1 MTKLTS
7 FDVLIV
13 YAQSISKSATDTKTL
28 VPFPV
33 GSLNESY
40 NIVYSYFLEVCE
52 QQSLTAAFTTSADII
67 GPGFCKSYW
76 TFKDKTWHKFTSP
89 GYSAL
94 IFDKF
99 SPTKKELLLRR
110 QLMFSDPIV
119 KPFNDPFIF
128 SLFFDKQLTYN
139 SLSVHAIPTVALSD
153 LSVEGV
159 ARSCNS
165 LVTMRDS
172 HVGANDFGTDI
183 ILKDRYGA
191 GGRRVY
197 KYSASELSS
206 LQSRVAKN
214 TRVSYIIQPFVKF
227 DKGFS
232 YQNSYCSA
240 DIRLIYLNGKIIQ
253 QYIRVAKTGDF
264 RCNEHQGGILT
275 YIPLSL
281 IPDPV
286 IKKSN
291 IIAKNLLKSSSL
303 YALDF
308 IISNNKNIYLLEGNT
323 SPGLDWNMSL
333 LKNEKEAKKL
343 INLIVGDLYT
353 RISPKIIYQKRPLLS
368 YQKSLAMTVND

>member
-13 YAQSISKSATDTKTL
+13 YAQSISKSASDTKTL

-33 GSLNESY
+33 GSINESY
-40 NIVYSYFLEVCE
+40 NVVYGYFLEICE

-76 TFKDKTWHKFTSP
+76 TFKDKKWHKFTSP
-89 GYSAL
+89 GYSTL

-99 SPTKKELLLRR
+99 SPTKKDLLLRR
-110 QLMFSDPIV
+110 QLMFSDPLV
-119 KPFNDPFIF
+119 KPFNDPFLF

-139 SLSVHAIPTVALSD
+139 SLSAHAIPTVALSD
-153 LSVEGV
+153 RSLEGV
-159 ARSCNS
+159 TSSCNS
-165 LVTMRDS
+165 LSKLRDS
-172 HVGANDFGTDI
+172 HVGSKDFGTDI

-197 KYSASELSS
+197 KFSSADLAS
-206 LQSRVAKN
+206 LYSRVIKN

-232 YQNSYCSA
+232 HKNVFCST

-253 QYIRVAKTGDF
+253 QYIRVAKVGDF
-264 RCNEHQGGILT
+264 RCNEHQGGVLT
-275 YIPLSL
+275 YIPLSQ
-281 IPDPV
+281 IPELV
-286 IKKSN
+286 VKKSN
-291 IIAKNLLKSSSL
+291 IIANGLLKSKSL

-308 IISNNKNIYLLEGNT
+308 IVSNNHNIYLLEGNT
-323 SPGLDWNMSL
+323 SPGLDWNMNL
-333 LKNEKEAKKL
+333 IKNETEAKKL
-343 INLIVGDLYT
+343 INLIVSDLST
-353 RISPKIIYQKRPLLS
+353 RISPKEVYPRRPFIS
-368 YQKSLAMTVND
+368 YQKSITVPLND